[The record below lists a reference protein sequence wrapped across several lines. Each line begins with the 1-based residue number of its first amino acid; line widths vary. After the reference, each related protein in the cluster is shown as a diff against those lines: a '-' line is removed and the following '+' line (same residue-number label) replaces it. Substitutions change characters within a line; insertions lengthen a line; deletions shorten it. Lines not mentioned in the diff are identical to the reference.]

1 VSYYGRWLKKKY
13 FVFLWIFSISIS
25 NSINE
30 MNYAQFVFLLS
41 HKHTSWQGKK
51 NKKAAQTVYSSRNT
65 GLFFLKISLNKNQR

>member
-1 VSYYGRWLKKKY
+1 
-13 FVFLWIFSISIS
+13 
-25 NSINE
+25 